1 MASTSVNEIYGQIGA
16 AKIFS
21 QDVSSNLTRVSK
33 QLNYDS
39 EYYNKKAETYP
50 EGSKEQKRN
59 IRKAKMAK
67 KANNVVS
74 SVAKT
79 ANNTMEFLS
88 NIMEMVDIGKDKLIE
103 WLTQYLNYALPGLE
117 YSVKIVLLTNIKQL
131 TACSI
136 DPTIPDEWRTD
147 GVIINEKE
155 IDPRNVLN
163 ISPFSKIGQYNYT
176 VESGTPLYSLAR
188 HDDMNAFIWF
198 TKTNGKFA
206 NPNIISKSKNG
217 LKDFFDGV
225 TDNDTLY
232 TIYEKNGGFKE
243 KSGRKFLPGST
254 FKQSELSKT
263 IFLLLQST
271 INDDGETVYIIKP
284 VSSNWDSVN
293 RYWEK
298 KKTTKPLFNLSY
310 SNAYNSSAILPK
322 NNFTFKILPKP
333 FQIGIGFVTDITNT
347 LNNVGN
353 AINGRIEKHVGNDI
367 SGLTTEYNSSN
378 ISNITFKNL
387 KNHIAR
393 FGCNGEYSKS
403 GKYSIDENYYTI
415 KLVGK
420 YGLKEKN
427 ENISSYSIAVKGYE
441 NEIICYLWFDSFSNK
456 FYLAKSNKP
465 SDFNN
470 VGGDSSIIKGTD
482 AFKVLTECYF
492 GKTVYSFNY
501 DYIFSFQLFDAKTI
515 VSSIVNDLMNINYK
529 INNPFKKN
537 KALTNTEQIYIDNYV
552 DQLVQN
558 IISDSDSDNE
568 FSNCFYNFDNNEYK
582 SLEQSTISK
591 IQNGML
597 ITDTEN
603 SDNIQE
609 VYDLTASYSTSSS
622 QEEQTTL
629 LKNIFN
635 KADGTTVNINVNSQ
649 QNSNISDNNNTKS
662 NSDWIEKIVK
672 YLTAEIVNSI
682 LTPKVLML
690 IQVNKKLMQNNPM
703 SIDKNYNFGVEDVL
717 NSMSG
722 IIKSIVREIVESIQ
736 KELLRMIL
744 ARINEIMSAYL
755 KVLSMEYAK
764 KWINLLKI
772 LINAYKKL
780 MKRIKLRKSSS
791 SSNNSDIDDEIA
803 AILAEVN
810 YADITDN
817 IIPNTNEC

>member
-1 MASTSVNEIYGQIGA
+1 
-16 AKIFS
+16 
-21 QDVSSNLTRVSK
+21 
-33 QLNYDS
+33 
-39 EYYNKKAETYP
+39 
-50 EGSKEQKRN
+50 
-59 IRKAKMAK
+59 
-67 KANNVVS
+67 
-74 SVAKT
+74 
-79 ANNTMEFLS
+79 
-88 NIMEMVDIGKDKLIE
+88 
-103 WLTQYLNYALPGLE
+103 
-117 YSVKIVLLTNIKQL
+117 
-131 TACSI
+131 
-136 DPTIPDEWRTD
+136 
-147 GVIINEKE
+147 
-155 IDPRNVLN
+155 
-163 ISPFSKIGQYNYT
+163 
-176 VESGTPLYSLAR
+176 
-188 HDDMNAFIWF
+188 
-198 TKTNGKFA
+198 
-206 NPNIISKSKNG
+206 
-217 LKDFFDGV
+217 
-225 TDNDTLY
+225 
-232 TIYEKNGGFKE
+232 
-243 KSGRKFLPGST
+243 
-254 FKQSELSKT
+254 
-263 IFLLLQST
+263 
-271 INDDGETVYIIKP
+271 
-284 VSSNWDSVN
+284 
-293 RYWEK
+293 
-298 KKTTKPLFNLSY
+298 
-310 SNAYNSSAILPK
+310 
-322 NNFTFKILPKP
+322 
-333 FQIGIGFVTDITNT
+333 
-347 LNNVGN
+347 
-353 AINGRIEKHVGNDI
+353 
-367 SGLTTEYNSSN
+367 
-378 ISNITFKNL
+378 
-387 KNHIAR
+387 
-393 FGCNGEYSKS
+393 
-403 GKYSIDENYYTI
+403 
-415 KLVGK
+415 
-420 YGLKEKN
+420 
-427 ENISSYSIAVKGYE
+427 
-441 NEIICYLWFDSFSNK
+441 
-456 FYLAKSNKP
+456 
-465 SDFNN
+465 
-470 VGGDSSIIKGTD
+470 
-482 AFKVLTECYF
+482 
-492 GKTVYSFNY
+492 
-501 DYIFSFQLFDAKTI
+501 
-515 VSSIVNDLMNINYK
+515 MNINYK

-568 FSNCFYNFDNNEYK
+568 FSNCFYNFDNSEYK

-649 QNSNISDNNNTKS
+649 QNSNISDDNNTKS

-817 IIPNTNEC
+817 IISNTNEC